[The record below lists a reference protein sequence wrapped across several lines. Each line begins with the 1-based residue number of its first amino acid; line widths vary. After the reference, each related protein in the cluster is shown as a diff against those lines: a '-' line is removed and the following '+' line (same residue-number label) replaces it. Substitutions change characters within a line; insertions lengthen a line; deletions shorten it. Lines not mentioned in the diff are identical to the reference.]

1 MRFIPAALLLCLLAG
16 CDQDVIDKPGTWSL
30 KPAGLDA
37 NSANLRA
44 MVANP
49 ADLSAGTG
57 EEDSNGT
64 LATTPVQQLLAGR
77 RARLPSVNA
86 STVGASGSSGSQPS
100 AGGTGASGVQ

>member
-1 MRFIPAALLLCLLAG
+1 MRTLPGLLLLALLAG

-49 ADLSAGTG
+49 ADLAAGAG
-57 EEDSNGT
+57 EEDSNGA
-64 LATTPVQQLLAGR
+64 LATRPIEELLAGR

-86 STVGASGSSGSQPS
+86 SSIGASVSQPT
-100 AGGTGASGVQ
+100 AGGGGVGGVQ